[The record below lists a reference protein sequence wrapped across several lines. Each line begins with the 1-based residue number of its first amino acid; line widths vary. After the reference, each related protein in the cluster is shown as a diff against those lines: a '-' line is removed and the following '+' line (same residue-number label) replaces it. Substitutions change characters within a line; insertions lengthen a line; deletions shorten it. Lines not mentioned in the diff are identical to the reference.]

1 MQGRTEI
8 DAVGDCIVVRG
19 GKWLD
24 VTRIHQVAVGRD
36 IDTQTGNTATVIVC
50 FADFPFECR
59 TAELLMKNIS
69 RKWRVFNQKPPY
81 KERTLLTNQPIVF
94 SLHQLLNGYYN
105 IISKTLDKRKVIW

>member
-1 MQGRTEI
+1 MAVKCPMQGRTEI

-36 IDTQTGNTATVIVC
+36 IDTQTGNTATVIIR

-59 TAELLMKNIS
+59 TADKHFLFQTFFVQ
-69 RKWRVFNQKPPY
+69 RVFQIGHIGNI
-81 KERTLLTNQPIVF
+81 TL
-94 SLHQLLNGYYN
+94 
-105 IISKTLDKRKVIW
+105 